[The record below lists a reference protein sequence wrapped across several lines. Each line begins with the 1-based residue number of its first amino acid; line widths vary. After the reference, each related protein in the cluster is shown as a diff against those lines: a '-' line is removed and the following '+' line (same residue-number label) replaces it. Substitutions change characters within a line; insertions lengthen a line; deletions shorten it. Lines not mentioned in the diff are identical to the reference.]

1 EIRRAADQKT
11 GSGGAAD
18 VGSVQQGCKGGPG
31 RNLQVIEKRDDC
43 GEGGGVTGG
52 QAGAE
57 KEPVGGRRQ
66 GSDAPS
72 KMETPIPA
80 AALPPAL
87 FSAPACPPV
96 TPPPSPQ
103 SSLFSITCK
112 FRPGPPLHP
121 CCTLPTSAAPPDPVF

>member
-57 KEPVGGRRQ
+57 KRAGGR
-66 GSDAPS
+66 
-72 KMETPIPA
+72 A
-80 AALPPAL
+80 AAGIGVSILEGASDPCRRPPTGS